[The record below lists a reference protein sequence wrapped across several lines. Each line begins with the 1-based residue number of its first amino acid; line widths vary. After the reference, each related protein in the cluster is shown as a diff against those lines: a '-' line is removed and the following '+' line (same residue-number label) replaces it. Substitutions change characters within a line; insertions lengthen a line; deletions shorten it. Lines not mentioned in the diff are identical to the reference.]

1 MDLGLVVL
9 GRHDLA
15 SVFRVLHLEYG
26 FGGQQ
31 KEMIC
36 LNFWGGAGIGK
47 STLAAKTYATL
58 KELGYRTEQ
67 TGEYAKELVYE
78 NSMRVI
84 RDQLYLFAE
93 QEHRLRCL
101 EESGVEIAVC
111 DSPTPLSILYDRD
124 KDHLLA
130 DLIWSR
136 YQKHSNINFVIRRDP
151 EMFTELD
158 RVDTI
163 QSALAMDKKVL
174 QFLESHGESYQLVE
188 PGDVD
193 TVMKHFRLNYEKCK
207 QRKEDAA

>member
-1 MDLGLVVL
+1 
-9 GRHDLA
+9 
-15 SVFRVLHLEYG
+15 
-26 FGGQQ
+26 
-31 KEMIC
+31 MIC

-47 STLAAKTYATL
+47 STLDAKTYATL

-78 NSMRVI
+78 DSMRVI

-124 KDHLLA
+124 RDCKLA

-136 YQKHSNINFVIRRDP
+136 FQRHSNINFLIQRDP
-151 EMFTELD
+151 DMFCEED
-158 RVDTI
+158 RIDTM
-163 QSALAMDKKVL
+163 QSALAMDQKVKV
-174 QFLESHGESYQLVE
+174 FLESHGEKYILVE
-188 PGDVD
+188 PGDID
-193 TVMKHFRLNYEKCK
+193 TVMKHFNLNYEKYK
-207 QRKEDAA
+207 ERKSAA